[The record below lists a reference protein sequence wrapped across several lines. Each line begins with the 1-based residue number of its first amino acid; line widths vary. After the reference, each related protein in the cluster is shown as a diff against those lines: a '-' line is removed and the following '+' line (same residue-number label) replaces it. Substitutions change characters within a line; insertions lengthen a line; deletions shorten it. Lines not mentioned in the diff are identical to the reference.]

1 MWMTGVVQIGEF
13 EVTEALEKY
22 LGEHLGQT
30 VSVVGVKGGAE
41 EGVFDVEVEIGENP
55 QKEEHQP

>member
-1 MWMTGVVQIGEF
+1 
-13 EVTEALEKY
+13 
-22 LGEHLGQT
+22 LGQT